1 MGNTDNC
8 PLNIRRRRDE
18 RGQAAVEYLM
28 IIGLLASIIIATT
41 RIIVPIMSLMVV
53 SLMRLVA
60 VYLTSVPA

>member
-1 MGNTDNC
+1 MGNPDDC
-8 PLNIRRRRDE
+8 SLIMRQRHGE

-28 IIGLLASIIIATT
+28 IIGLLASIIIAIT
-41 RIIVPIMSLMVV
+41 RVIVPIMSLMVV